1 MSINRLTRLVMTVG
15 TLSIVSTVLSIGA
28 ILSLVANHR
37 IDTTVVEYKQVVL
50 ATDSQRINLF
60 ISELLTPKSAACFRA
75 ILNHESHMNPF
86 AKNPFSTASGVSQLL
101 DSTIQ
106 NLGMKK
112 TTDGLA
118 QVVATLSYISRH
130 YGGTNSTCNAW
141 HYWQNH
147 YNY

>member
-1 MSINRLTRLVMTVG
+1 MRNLIQTVM
-15 TLSIVSTVLSIGA
+15 VST
-28 ILSLVANHR
+28 LVATSILIFSSPR
-37 IDTTVVEYKQVVL
+37 VQSSMIIVEKQYIL

-101 DSTIQ
+101 DSTYQ

-118 QVVATLSYISRH
+118 QVVATLSYISRR
-130 YGGTNSTCNAW
+130 YGGRSSTCNAW
-141 HYWQNH
+141 HYWQKH
-147 YNY
+147 FNY

>member
-1 MSINRLTRLVMTVG
+1 MSLNRLTRLVMTVG
-15 TLSIVSTVLSIGA
+15 TLTIVSTVLSIGA

-37 IDTTVVEYKQVVL
+37 IDTTVVEYRQVVL

-141 HYWQNH
+141 HYWQKNF
-147 YNY
+147 NF

>member
-1 MSINRLTRLVMTVG
+1 MSLNRLTRLVMTVG

-60 ISELLTPKSAACFRA
+60 ISELLTPKSAVCFRA

-101 DSTIQ
+101 DSTYQ

-141 HYWQNH
+141 HYWLLH
-147 YNY
+147 SNY